1 MAVSENLGNFCVGM
15 ADGGMRIL
23 RAKNYQQVVD
33 TTVPNKNQNDD
44 FAGLSYKFFARG
56 IHSKVATKEKV
67 VRQGQLA
74 KFDQMLKYATL
85 KA

>member
-15 ADGGMRIL
+15 ADGGMKIL
-23 RAKNYQQVVD
+23 RAKNFQQVVD
-33 TTVPNKNQNDD
+33 TTVAKNTNDD

-56 IHSKVATKEKV
+56 IHTKVASKDKV

-74 KFDQMLKYATL
+74 KFDQMLK
-85 KA
+85 